1 MNVRRA
7 DRSELGR
14 VARTLARAFQEDPA
28 YVALFPNERVER
40 TAVFLEKLLDVVYF
54 AKNEVWVSDDLRAA
68 AVWARPNEWQIGL
81 GKQLRLIPLGLLVGS
96 RSIMALRMLSGIES
110 KHPKTPHH
118 YLAFLGVDPDAQ
130 GRGLGAK
137 VLAPVLERGG
147 DFYLET
153 TNPKNH
159 GFYRRVGFAPI
170 DTVALPAGVTA
181 TLMLRS

>member
-28 YVALFPNERVER
+28 YVALFPDERVER

-54 AKNEVWVSDDLRAA
+54 AKNEVWVTDDLRAA

-81 GKQLRLIPLGLLVGS
+81 GKQLRLIPLGLLVGT
-96 RSIMALRMLSGIES
+96 RSILALRMLSGIER
-110 KHPKTPHH
+110 KHPRTPHH

-137 VLAPVLERGG
+137 VLGPVLERGD

-170 DTVALPAGVTA
+170 DTVALPAGITA